1 MALRISN
8 LTKRF
13 GAFRAVSDLTLEI
26 EKGQFAALF
35 GPNGAGKTTLLKLVA
50 GLLRPTSGTIS
61 LRFNGSGAGRRN
73 VGYVSHQSLLY
84 QEMNGME
91 NLLFY
96 SRLYGVARPRE
107 RSRRVLERM
116 GLAGAGEQLVRE
128 YSRGMKQR
136 LTLGRALLHEP
147 TLLLLDEPYV
157 GLDQQGN
164 RLLTS
169 ILRSL
174 RDGTHT
180 VLLVTHNLAEG
191 LELCDRVLIQHRGSL
206 VYDRSSDGLGRRE
219 VEALYMG
226 AVEGEGTASR
236 SGSRE

>member
-50 GLLRPTSGTIS
+50 GLLKPTSGTIS

-84 QEMNGME
+84 QEMSGME

-219 VEALYMG
+219 VEAAYLG
-226 AVEGEGTASR
+226 TVEGEGTASR

>member
-1 MALRISN
+1 MALRISH

-13 GAFRAVSDLTLEI
+13 GTYRAVSDLTLQI
-26 EKGQFAALF
+26 EEGQFVSLF

-50 GLLRPTSGTIS
+50 GLLKPTSGTIS
-61 LRFNGSGAGRRN
+61 LRFNGSGPERRN

-84 QEMNGME
+84 QEMTGLE

-96 SRLYGVARPRE
+96 SRLYGIARPRK
-107 RSRRVLERM
+107 RSRRVLEKM
-116 GLAGAGEQLVRE
+116 GLSGTGEQLVRE

-147 TLLLLDEPYV
+147 RLLLLDEPYV

-174 RDGTHT
+174 KDGDHT
-180 VLLVTHNLAEG
+180 ALLVTHNLSEG

-206 VYDRSSDGLGRRE
+206 VYDRASDGLGRRG
-219 VEALYMG
+219 VETAYVR
-226 AVEGEGTASR
+226 AVEGDKPESLPETPA
-236 SGSRE
+236 

>member
-50 GLLRPTSGTIS
+50 GLLKPTSGTIS
-61 LRFNGSGAGRRN
+61 LRFNGPGAGRRN

-84 QEMNGME
+84 QEMTAIE

-96 SRLYGVARPRE
+96 SRLYDVARPRE

-116 GLAGAGEQLVRE
+116 GLAGVGEQLVRE

-174 RDGTHT
+174 QDGTHT
-180 VLLVTHNLAEG
+180 VLLVTHHLSEG

-206 VYDRSSDGLGRRE
+206 VYDRSSHGLCRRE
-219 VEALYMG
+219 VEAAYQG

-236 SGSRE
+236 SE

>member
-1 MALRISN
+1 MALRISH

-13 GAFRAVSDLTLEI
+13 GTFRAVSDLTLQI
-26 EKGQFAALF
+26 EEGQFASLF

-50 GLLRPTSGTIS
+50 GLLKPTSGTIS
-61 LRFNGSGAGRRN
+61 LRFNGSGPKRAN
-73 VGYVSHQSLLY
+73 IGYVSHQSLLY
-84 QEMNGME
+84 QEMSGIE

-96 SRLYGVARPRE
+96 SRLYGVARPRK
-107 RSRRVLERM
+107 RSRRVLEKM
-116 GLAGAGEQLVRE
+116 GLSGAGEQPVRE

-147 TLLLLDEPYV
+147 SLLLLDEPYV

-164 RLLTS
+164 RLLTR

-174 RDGTHT
+174 KDGDHT

-206 VYDRSSDGLGRRE
+206 AYDHASGGLDRRD
-219 VEALYMG
+219 VEAAYLQ
-226 AVEGEGTASR
+226 AVEGK
-236 SGSRE
+236 

>member
-1 MALRISN
+1 MALRISH

-13 GAFRAVSDLTLEI
+13 GTYRAVSDLTLQI
-26 EKGQFAALF
+26 EKGQFVSLF

-50 GLLRPTSGTIS
+50 GLLKPTSGTIS
-61 LRFNGSGAGRRN
+61 LRFNGSGPERRN

-84 QEMNGME
+84 QEMTGLE

-96 SRLYGVARPRE
+96 SRLYGIARPRK
-107 RSRRVLERM
+107 RSRRVLEKM
-116 GLAGAGEQLVRE
+116 GLSGTGEQLVRE

-147 TLLLLDEPYV
+147 RLLLLDEPYV

-174 RDGTHT
+174 KDGDHT
-180 VLLVTHNLAEG
+180 ALLVTHNLSEG

-206 VYDRSSDGLGRRE
+206 VYDRASDGLGRRG
-219 VEALYMG
+219 VETAYVR
-226 AVEGEGTASR
+226 AVEGNKPESLPETPA
-236 SGSRE
+236 

>member
-1 MALRISN
+1 MALRISH

-13 GAFRAVSDLTLEI
+13 GTFRAVSDLTLQI
-26 EKGQFAALF
+26 EEGQFVSLF

-50 GLLRPTSGTIS
+50 GLLKPTSGTIS
-61 LRFNGSGAGRRN
+61 LRFNGSEPARRN
-73 VGYVSHQSLLY
+73 VGYASHQSLLY
-84 QEMNGME
+84 QEMTGIE

-107 RSRRVLERM
+107 RSRRVLEKM
-116 GLAGAGEQLVRE
+116 GLSGAGEQLVRE

-147 TLLLLDEPYV
+147 SLLLLDEPYV

-164 RLLTS
+164 RLLTR

-174 RDGTHT
+174 KDGDHT

-206 VYDRSSDGLGRRE
+206 AYDRASNGLGWRE
-219 VEALYMG
+219 VEAAYLR
-226 AVEGEGTASR
+226 AVEGESESSR
-236 SGSRE
+236 SRRPE

>member
-50 GLLRPTSGTIS
+50 GLLKPTSGTIS

-84 QEMNGME
+84 QEMSGME

-219 VEALYMG
+219 VEAAYLG

>member
-1 MALRISN
+1 MALRISH

-13 GAFRAVSDLTLEI
+13 GTFRAVSDLTLRI
-26 EKGQFAALF
+26 EEGQFVSLF

-50 GLLRPTSGTIS
+50 GLLKPTSGTIS
-61 LRFNGSGAGRRN
+61 LRFNGSGPARRN

-84 QEMNGME
+84 QEMTGIE

-107 RSRRVLERM
+107 RSRRVLKKM
-116 GLAGAGEQLVRE
+116 GLSGAGEQLVRE

-147 TLLLLDEPYV
+147 SLLLLDEPYV

-164 RLLTS
+164 RLLTR

-174 RDGTHT
+174 KDGDHT
-180 VLLVTHNLAEG
+180 VLLVTHNLSEG

-206 VYDRSSDGLGRRE
+206 VYDRASHGLGRRG
-219 VEALYMG
+219 VEAAYLR
-226 AVEGEGTASR
+226 AVEGE
-236 SGSRE
+236 

>member
-1 MALRISN
+1 MALRISH

-13 GAFRAVSDLTLEI
+13 GTYRAVSDLTLQI
-26 EKGQFAALF
+26 EEGQFVSLF

-50 GLLRPTSGTIS
+50 GLLKPTSGTIS
-61 LRFNGSGAGRRN
+61 LRFNGSGPERRN

-84 QEMNGME
+84 QEMTGIE

-96 SRLYGVARPRE
+96 SRLYGIARPRK
-107 RSRRVLERM
+107 RSRRVLEKM
-116 GLAGAGEQLVRE
+116 GLSGTGEQLVRE

-147 TLLLLDEPYV
+147 RLLLLDEPYV

-174 RDGTHT
+174 KDGDHT
-180 VLLVTHNLAEG
+180 ALLVTHNLSEG

-206 VYDRSSDGLGRRE
+206 VYDRASDGLGRRG
-219 VEALYMG
+219 VETAYVR
-226 AVEGEGTASR
+226 AVEGDKPESLPETPA
-236 SGSRE
+236 

>member
-1 MALRISN
+1 MPLRISH

-13 GAFRAVSDLTLEI
+13 GAFRAVSNLTLEI

-35 GPNGAGKTTLLKLVA
+35 GPNGAGKTTLLNLVA
-50 GLLRPTSGTIS
+50 GLLKPTSGTIS
-61 LRFNGSGAGRRN
+61 CQFNGSGVERRR

-84 QEMNGME
+84 QEMTGIE

-116 GLAGAGEQLVRE
+116 GLALAGEQLVRE

-147 TLLLLDEPYV
+147 NLLLLDEPYV
-157 GLDQQGN
+157 GLDEQGN
-164 RLLTS
+164 RLLTR

-174 RDGTHT
+174 KDGAHT
-180 VLLVTHNLAEG
+180 AILVTHNLAEG

-206 VYDRSSDGLGRRE
+206 VYDRSSKGLDRRE
-219 VEALYMG
+219 VEAAYLG
-226 AVEGEGTASR
+226 AVEGKGAASR
-236 SGSRE
+236 FGQSE

>member
-1 MALRISN
+1 MPLRISH

-50 GLLRPTSGTIS
+50 GLLKPTSGTIS
-61 LRFNGSGAGRRN
+61 LHFNGSGVERRH

-84 QEMNGME
+84 QEMTGFE
-91 NLLFY
+91 NLRFY

-107 RSRRVLERM
+107 RVRRVLEKM

-147 TLLLLDEPYV
+147 NLLLLDEPYV

-164 RLLTS
+164 RLLTR

-174 RDGTHT
+174 KDGAHT
-180 VLLVTHNLAEG
+180 VILATHNLAEG

-206 VYDRSSDGLGRRE
+206 VYDRSSRGLDRRE
-219 VEALYMG
+219 VETAYRG
-226 AVEGEGTASR
+226 AVEGNRTASR
-236 SGSRE
+236 FGQSE

>member
-1 MALRISN
+1 MALRISH

-13 GAFRAVSDLTLEI
+13 GTYRAVSDLTLQI
-26 EKGQFAALF
+26 EEGQFVSLF

-50 GLLRPTSGTIS
+50 GLLKPSSGTIS
-61 LRFNGSGAGRRN
+61 LRFNGSGPERRN

-84 QEMNGME
+84 QEMTGLE

-96 SRLYGVARPRE
+96 SRLYGIARPRK
-107 RSRRVLERM
+107 RSRRVLEKM
-116 GLAGAGEQLVRE
+116 GLSGTGEQLVRE

-147 TLLLLDEPYV
+147 RLLLLDEPYV

-174 RDGTHT
+174 KDGDHT
-180 VLLVTHNLAEG
+180 ALLVTHNLSEG

-206 VYDRSSDGLGRRE
+206 VYDRASDGLGRRG
-219 VEALYMG
+219 VETAYVR
-226 AVEGEGTASR
+226 AVEGDKPESLPETPA
-236 SGSRE
+236 

>member
-1 MALRISN
+1 MALRISH

-13 GAFRAVSDLTLEI
+13 GTFRAVSDLTLRI
-26 EKGQFAALF
+26 EEGEFVSLF

-50 GLLRPTSGTIS
+50 GLLKPTSGTIS
-61 LRFNGSGAGRRN
+61 LGFNGSGPERRN

-84 QEMNGME
+84 QEMTGIE

-96 SRLYGVARPRE
+96 SRLYGVPRPRK
-107 RSRRVLERM
+107 RSRRTLEKM
-116 GLAGAGEQLVRE
+116 GLSGAEGQLVRE

-147 TLLLLDEPYV
+147 SLLLLDEPYV

-164 RLLTS
+164 RLLTR

-174 RDGTHT
+174 KDGDHT

-206 VYDRSSDGLGRRE
+206 AYDRASCGLGRRE
-219 VEALYMG
+219 VEAAYLQ
-226 AVEGEGTASR
+226 AVEGERGASR
-236 SGSRE
+236 AQRPE

>member
-1 MALRISN
+1 MALRISH

-13 GAFRAVSDLTLEI
+13 GAFPAVLDLTLDVER
-26 EKGQFAALF
+26 GQFVSLF

-50 GLLRPTSGTIS
+50 GLLKPTSGTIT
-61 LRFNGSGAGRRN
+61 LPFNGSGTERRN
-73 VGYVSHQSLLY
+73 VGYVSHRSLLY
-84 QEMNGME
+84 QEMTGIE

-96 SRLYGVARPRE
+96 SRLYGVARPRK
-107 RSRRVLERM
+107 RSRRILERM
-116 GLAGAGEQLVRE
+116 GLAEAGEQLVRE

-147 TLLLLDEPYV
+147 SLLLLDEPYV

-164 RLLTS
+164 QLLTR

-174 RDGTHT
+174 KDGAHT
-180 VLLVTHNLAEG
+180 VILVTHNLSEG

-206 VYDRSSDGLGRRE
+206 VYDRTSRQLGRRD
-219 VEALYMG
+219 VEAAYLR
-226 AVEGEGTASR
+226 AVEGERAPSR
-236 SGSRE
+236 SRQPE

>member
-1 MALRISN
+1 MALRISH

-13 GAFRAVSDLTLEI
+13 GTYRAVSDLTLQI
-26 EKGQFAALF
+26 EEGQFVSLF

-50 GLLRPTSGTIS
+50 GLLKPTSGTIS
-61 LRFNGSGAGRRN
+61 LRFNGSGPERRN

-84 QEMNGME
+84 QEMTGLE

-96 SRLYGVARPRE
+96 SRLYGIARPRK
-107 RSRRVLERM
+107 RSRRVLEKM
-116 GLAGAGEQLVRE
+116 GLSGTGEQLVRE

-147 TLLLLDEPYV
+147 RLLLLDEPYV

-174 RDGTHT
+174 KDGDHT
-180 VLLVTHNLAEG
+180 ALLVTHNLSEG

-206 VYDRSSDGLGRRE
+206 VYDRASDGLGRRG
-219 VEALYMG
+219 VETAYVR
-226 AVEGEGTASR
+226 AVEGNKPESLPETPA
-236 SGSRE
+236 

>member
-1 MALRISN
+1 MALRISH

-13 GAFRAVSDLTLEI
+13 GTFRAVSDLTLRI
-26 EKGQFAALF
+26 EEGQFVSLF

-50 GLLRPTSGTIS
+50 GLLKPTSGTIS
-61 LRFNGSGAGRRN
+61 LRFNGSGPERRN

-84 QEMNGME
+84 QEMTGIE

-107 RSRRVLERM
+107 RSRRVLARM
-116 GLAGAGEQLVRE
+116 GLSGAGEQLVRE

-147 TLLLLDEPYV
+147 SLLLLDEPYV

-164 RLLTS
+164 RLLTG

-174 RDGTHT
+174 KDGAHT
-180 VLLVTHNLAEG
+180 VLLVTHNLSEG

-206 VYDRSSDGLGRRE
+206 VYDRTSDGLGRRE
-219 VEALYMG
+219 VEAAYLR
-226 AVEGEGTASR
+226 AVEAK
-236 SGSRE
+236 

>member
-1 MALRISN
+1 MPLRISH

-13 GAFRAVSDLTLEI
+13 GAFRAVSNLTLEI
-26 EKGQFAALF
+26 EEGEFAALF

-50 GLLRPTSGTIS
+50 GLLKPTSGTIS
-61 LRFNGSGAGRRN
+61 LQFNGSGVERRR

-84 QEMNGME
+84 QEMTGIE

-96 SRLYGVARPRE
+96 SRLYGVTRPRE
-107 RSRRVLERM
+107 RSRRVLEEM
-116 GLAGAGEQLVRE
+116 GLSGAAGQLVRE

-147 TLLLLDEPYV
+147 NLLLLDEPYV
-157 GLDQQGN
+157 GLDEQGN
-164 RLLTS
+164 RLLTR

-174 RDGTHT
+174 KDGAHT
-180 VLLVTHNLAEG
+180 AILVTHNLAEG

-206 VYDRSSDGLGRRE
+206 VYDRSSKGLDRRE
-219 VEALYMG
+219 VEAAYLG
-226 AVEGEGTASR
+226 AVEGKGAASR
-236 SGSRE
+236 FGQSE

>member
-1 MALRISN
+1 MALRISH

-13 GAFRAVSDLTLEI
+13 GTFRAVSDLTLQI
-26 EKGQFAALF
+26 EEGQFVSLF

-50 GLLRPTSGTIS
+50 GLLKPSSGTIS
-61 LRFNGSGAGRRN
+61 LRFNGSGPERRN

-84 QEMNGME
+84 QEMTGIE

-107 RSRRVLERM
+107 RSRRVLARM
-116 GLAGAGEQLVRE
+116 GLSGAGEQLVRE

-147 TLLLLDEPYV
+147 SLLLLDEPYV

-164 RLLTS
+164 RLLTG
-169 ILRSL
+169 ILRGL
-174 RDGTHT
+174 KDGAHT
-180 VLLVTHNLAEG
+180 VLLVTHNLSEG

-206 VYDRSSDGLGRRE
+206 VYDRASDGLGRRE
-219 VEALYMG
+219 VEAAYLR
-226 AVEGEGTASR
+226 AVEAK
-236 SGSRE
+236 

>member
-26 EKGQFAALF
+26 EKGQFATLF

-50 GLLRPTSGTIS
+50 GLLKPTSGTIS

-84 QEMNGME
+84 QEMTGIE

-116 GLAGAGEQLVRE
+116 GLAGAGEKMVRK

-206 VYDRSSDGLGRRE
+206 VYDRSSDGLGPRE
-219 VEALYMG
+219 VEVAYVG
-226 AVEGEGTASR
+226 AVEGEETASR
-236 SGSRE
+236 SE

>member
-50 GLLRPTSGTIS
+50 GLLKPTSGTIS

-84 QEMNGME
+84 QEMSGME

-180 VLLVTHNLAEG
+180 LLLVTHNLAEG

-219 VEALYMG
+219 VEAAYMG
-226 AVEGEGTASR
+226 TVEGERTASR
-236 SGSRE
+236 SG

>member
-1 MALRISN
+1 MALRISH

-13 GAFRAVSDLTLEI
+13 GTYRAVSDLTLQI
-26 EKGQFAALF
+26 EEGQFVSLF

-50 GLLRPTSGTIS
+50 GLLKPTSGTIS
-61 LRFNGSGAGRRN
+61 LRFNGSGPERRN

-84 QEMNGME
+84 QEMTGLE

-96 SRLYGVARPRE
+96 SRLYGIARPRK
-107 RSRRVLERM
+107 RSRRVLEKM
-116 GLAGAGEQLVRE
+116 GLSGAGKQLVRE

-147 TLLLLDEPYV
+147 RLLLLDEPYV

-174 RDGTHT
+174 KDGDHT
-180 VLLVTHNLAEG
+180 ALLVTHNLSEG

-206 VYDRSSDGLGRRE
+206 VYDRASDGLGRRG
-219 VEALYMG
+219 VETAYVR
-226 AVEGEGTASR
+226 AVEGDKPESLPETPA
-236 SGSRE
+236 

>member
-1 MALRISN
+1 MALRISH

-13 GAFRAVSDLTLEI
+13 GTFRAVSDLTLQI
-26 EKGQFAALF
+26 EKGQFVSLF
-35 GPNGAGKTTLLKLVA
+35 GPNGAGKTTLLKLIA
-50 GLLRPTSGTIS
+50 GLLKPTSGSVS
-61 LRFNGSGAGRRN
+61 LRFDGSGPERRN

-84 QEMNGME
+84 QEMTGIE

-96 SRLYGVARPRE
+96 SRLYGVDRPRK
-107 RSRRVLERM
+107 RSRRILERM
-116 GLAGAGEQLVRE
+116 GLSRAGDQLVRE
-128 YSRGMKQR
+128 YSGGMKQR

-147 TLLLLDEPYV
+147 RLLLLDEPYA

-174 RDGTHT
+174 RDGAHT

-191 LELCDRVLIQHRGSL
+191 LELCDRILIQHRGAL
-206 VYDRSSDGLGRRE
+206 VYDRSPDGLGRRE
-219 VEALYMG
+219 VEAAYLR
-226 AVEGEGTASR
+226 AVAGE
-236 SGSRE
+236 

>member
-1 MALRISN
+1 MALRISH

-13 GAFRAVSDLTLEI
+13 GSFRAISDLTLQI
-26 EKGQFAALF
+26 EEGQFVSLF

-50 GLLRPTSGTIS
+50 GLLKPTSGTIS
-61 LRFNGSGAGRRN
+61 LRFNGSGPERGN
-73 VGYVSHQSLLY
+73 LGYVSHQSLLY
-84 QEMNGME
+84 PEMTGFE

-96 SRLYGVARPRE
+96 SRLYGVVHPRE
-107 RSRRVLERM
+107 RSGRMLERM
-116 GLAGAGEQLVRE
+116 GLSGAGEQLVRE

-147 TLLLLDEPYV
+147 RLLLFDEPYV

-174 RDGTHT
+174 KDGTHT
-180 VLLVTHNLAEG
+180 VLLVTHHLAEG
-191 LELCDRVLIQHRGSL
+191 LKLCDRVLIQHRGSL
-206 VYDRSSDGLGRRE
+206 VYDRTSHGLGRRD
-219 VEALYMG
+219 VEAAYLQ
-226 AVEGEGTASR
+226 AVEE
-236 SGSRE
+236 E

>member
-1 MALRISN
+1 MALRISH

-13 GAFRAVSDLTLEI
+13 GSFRAISDLNLRI
-26 EKGQFAALF
+26 EEGQFVSLF

-50 GLLRPTSGTIS
+50 GLLKPTGGTIS
-61 LRFNGSGAGRRN
+61 LRFNGWGPERRH

-84 QEMNGME
+84 PEMTGYE

-96 SRLYGVARPRE
+96 ARLYGVAHPRE
-107 RSRRVLERM
+107 RSGRMLERM
-116 GLAGAGEQLVRE
+116 GLSAAGEPLVRE

-147 TLLLLDEPYV
+147 RLLLLDEPYV

-164 RLLTS
+164 RLLTR

-174 RDGTHT
+174 KDGTHT

-206 VYDRSSDGLGRRE
+206 VYDRSSGGLGRRE
-219 VEALYMG
+219 VEAAYLG
-226 AVEGEGTASR
+226 AVEGEGTESR
-236 SGSRE
+236 SKYRE

>member
-50 GLLRPTSGTIS
+50 GLLKPTSGTIS

-84 QEMNGME
+84 QEMTGIE

-116 GLAGAGEQLVRE
+116 GLAGVGEQLVRE

-174 RDGTHT
+174 QDGTHT
-180 VLLVTHNLAEG
+180 VLLVTHHLSEG

-206 VYDRSSDGLGRRE
+206 VYDRSSHGLGRRE
-219 VEALYMG
+219 VEAAYQG
-226 AVEGEGTASR
+226 AVEGEETASR
-236 SGSRE
+236 SE

>member
-1 MALRISN
+1 MALRISH

-13 GAFRAVSDLTLEI
+13 GSFRAISDLTLQI
-26 EKGQFAALF
+26 EEGQFVSLF

-50 GLLRPTSGTIS
+50 GLLKPTSGTIN
-61 LRFNGSGAGRRN
+61 LRFNGSGPERGN
-73 VGYVSHQSLLY
+73 LGYVSHQSLLY
-84 QEMNGME
+84 REMTGYE
-91 NLLFY
+91 NLHFY
-96 SRLYGVARPRE
+96 SRLYGVPHPRE
-107 RSRRVLERM
+107 RSGRMLERM
-116 GLAGAGEQLVRE
+116 GLSGAGEQLVRE

-147 TLLLLDEPYV
+147 RLLLLDEPYV

-174 RDGTHT
+174 KDGTHT

-191 LELCDRVLIQHRGSL
+191 LELCDRVLIQHQGSL
-206 VYDRSSDGLGRRE
+206 VYDRSADGLGRRE
-219 VEALYMG
+219 VEAAYLG

-236 SGSRE
+236 SG

>member
-50 GLLRPTSGTIS
+50 GLLKPTSGTIS

-84 QEMNGME
+84 QEMTGME

-174 RDGTHT
+174 RDGAHT
-180 VLLVTHNLAEG
+180 VLLVTHNLTEG

-219 VEALYMG
+219 VEAAYLG
-226 AVEGEGTASR
+226 AVEGEGTAPR

>member
-1 MALRISN
+1 MALRISH
-8 LTKRF
+8 LSKRF
-13 GAFRAVSDLTLEI
+13 GSFRAVSDMTLRI
-26 EKGQFAALF
+26 EEGQFVSLF

-50 GLLRPTSGTIS
+50 GLLKPTSGTIS
-61 LRFNGSGAGRRN
+61 LGFNGSGPDRGN

-84 QEMNGME
+84 PEMTGRK

-96 SRLYGVARPRE
+96 SRLHGVAHPRE
-107 RSRRVLERM
+107 RSRRTLERM
-116 GLAGAGEQLVRE
+116 GLSGAGEQLVRE

-147 TLLLLDEPYV
+147 RLLLLDEPYV

-164 RLLTS
+164 RLLTG
-169 ILRSL
+169 ILRGL
-174 RDGTHT
+174 KDGIHT

-206 VYDRSSDGLGRRE
+206 VYDRSSGGLGRRE
-219 VEALYMG
+219 VEAAYLG